1 MTSIHSL
8 LPPDCRNHIFSYL
21 KVKDCF
27 KYGRCS
33 KTALQHV
40 LGSLQQK
47 RHDSFFARH
56 AYPPMLHRERK
67 IPLKIITDDQASRL
81 GEDWQ
86 VLPTVASRIQ
96 KLYRALPAIHPEHDR
111 VRALVLDLKEPIP
124 PSDSDVSYPTDF
136 STLISTLMR
145 LCKAHKLH
153 ATILSNVI
161 RNVPEHFDPSLPQDF
176 GSQARPP
183 PDSTSLSVS
192 LERYMGDVLISCY
205 LMAHSIAGLLREGAP
220 TEAKWVQ
227 KLQDTVFSSCLPPAS
242 QRHQED
248 MDDDLF
254 DDDSYDDEEQLS
266 LRLNARGQ
274 QLPLRL
280 NATGWY
286 HVWVYY
292 HSTVLRIS
300 LLTSDQQE
308 RLGIDSSSGI
318 TLPGGLVQ
326 PHAPFYGSR
335 TNLTRMVTSYFTVQ
349 PRAAMR
355 TTLNHFGP
363 LGPAF
368 RGRDEILSRVMEA
381 DDIVYCINSAVSMG
395 TANASL
401 LPPNPLVLQW
411 MMDLYQECK
420 RTRPMTVVP
429 PVVRIEE
436 QE

>member
-1 MTSIHSL
+1 MTSIVSL

-21 KVKDCF
+21 KLKDCF
-27 KYGRCS
+27 KYLRCS
-33 KTALQHV
+33 KTALQDV

-67 IPLKIITDDQASRL
+67 IPLKIVTDDQASRL
-81 GEDWQ
+81 SEEWQ
-86 VLPTVASRIQ
+86 VLPTVASRIP
-96 KLYRALPAIHPEHDR
+96 KLYRALPASHPEHDR
-111 VRALVLDLKEPIP
+111 ARELFLDLKELLL
-124 PSDSDVSYPTDF
+124 PSDDFDVSHPRDF
-136 STLISTLMR
+136 STLFSTLVR

-161 RNVPEHFDPSLPQDF
+161 TNDPQHFDPSLPQDF
-176 GSQARPP
+176 RSQARPQ
-183 PDSTSLSVS
+183 PDSTRLSVS
-192 LERYMGDVLISCY
+192 LERYIGDVLIACY
-205 LMAHSIAGLLREGAP
+205 LMAHSIAGLVREGAP

-227 KLQDTVFSSCLPPAS
+227 KLQDTAFSSLSPLAS
-242 QRHQED
+242 QRHEED
-248 MDDDLF
+248 PDDDLF
-254 DDDSYDDEEQLS
+254 DDDSDDDEEQLP
-266 LRLNARGQ
+266 R
-274 QLPLRL
+274 RL

-292 HSTVLRIS
+292 YSTLLRIS
-300 LLTSDQQE
+300 LLTLDQQE
-308 RLGIDSSSGI
+308 RLGIDYSSGI
-318 TLPGGLVQ
+318 RLQGGFIQ

-335 TNLTRMVTSYFTVQ
+335 TNLNLMVTSYFSVR

-355 TTLNHFGP
+355 TTVNQFGP

-368 RGRDEILSRVMEA
+368 RGRDEMTSRVMEA
-381 DDIVYCINSAVSMG
+381 DDIVYSINSAVPIG
-395 TANASL
+395 TANTSQ

-420 RTRPMTVVP
+420 RTRPMTVDP
-429 PVVRIEE
+429 PLIRIEE